1 MAKRVQARSRS
12 VKASP
17 KAPARR
23 VQPRPGRPTPA
34 KAKPRGTV
42 APSSWPKVSVSPPP
56 GPPAGAVAAF
66 EAAVRELQRHKYA
79 EASKRLKA
87 LLAAFPSESALLDRV
102 RVFLGVCEREMHRK
116 PVAPRT
122 TEERLTLAT
131 AALNNGEDSAAERLA
146 SGVLS
151 DSPDHDLALYL
162 LAAVLARRGD
172 TSAALVRLQRA
183 VAVSPDVRAQ
193 ARHDADFES
202 LRELPGF
209 QALLETPV
217 NGAPALQARRAK
229 RARSGR

>member
-42 APSSWPKVSVSPPP
+42 VPSSWPKVSVSPPP

-102 RVFLGVCEREMHRK
+102 RVFLGVCEREMQRK
-116 PVAPRT
+116 PAAPRT

-131 AALNNGEDSAAERLA
+131 AALNNGEDAAAERLV
-146 SGVLS
+146 SGVLT
-151 DSPDHDLALYL
+151 DTPDHDLALYL

-172 TSAALVRLQRA
+172 TTAALARLQ
-183 VAVSPDVRAQ
+183 
-193 ARHDADFES
+193 
-202 LRELPGF
+202 
-209 QALLETPV
+209 
-217 NGAPALQARRAK
+217 
-229 RARSGR
+229 